1 MENVGP
7 EFTVSQL
14 VIPVKGDFKEFESQ
28 LSEIERRIADLPRM
42 FTESMNTIT
51 AQAQAKKELF
61 AQQSEPVGTE
71 TIRQKDGTESKVPV
85 LNMPKELE
93 DKLKTREEES
103 RWAKLFEYLEN
114 MQQFIMT
121 QAE

>member
-28 LSEIERRIADLPRM
+28 LSEIERRISDLPRM

-51 AQAQAKKELF
+51 AHAQAKKELF

-71 TIRQKDGTESKVPV
+71 TIRQKDGTETKVPV

>member
-1 MENVGP
+1 MENAGP
-7 EFTVSQL
+7 EFTVSQ
-14 VIPVKGDFKEFESQ
+14 VVVPVKGDFKEFESQ
-28 LSEIERRIADLPRM
+28 LAEIERRIADLPRM

-61 AQQSEPVGTE
+61 ANQSEPVGTE
-71 TIRQKDGTESKVPV
+71 TIKQKDGTETKVPV

-93 DKLKTREEES
+93 DKLKSREDES
-103 RWAKLFEYLEN
+103 RWAKLFEYMEN
-114 MQQFIMT
+114 FQQYILT

>member
-71 TIRQKDGTESKVPV
+71 TIRQKDGTEAKVPV

>member
-1 MENVGP
+1 MENAGP
-7 EFTVSQL
+7 EFTVSQ
-14 VIPVKGDFKEFESQ
+14 VVVPVKGDFKEFESQ
-28 LSEIERRIADLPRM
+28 LAEIERRIADLPRM

-61 AQQSEPVGTE
+61 ANQSEPVGTE
-71 TIRQKDGTESKVPV
+71 TIKQKDGTETKVPV

-93 DKLKTREEES
+93 DKLKAREDES
-103 RWAKLFEYLEN
+103 RWAKLFEYMEN
-114 MQQFIMT
+114 FQQYILT

>member
-1 MENVGP
+1 MENAGP
-7 EFTVSQL
+7 EFTVSQ
-14 VIPVKGDFKEFESQ
+14 VVVPVRGDFKEFEAQ
-28 LSEIERRIADLPRM
+28 LSEIERRISDLPRM

-61 AQQSEPVGTE
+61 ANQSEPIGTE
-71 TIRQKDGTESKVPV
+71 SIKQKDGTETKVPV

-93 DKLKTREEES
+93 DKLKSREDES
-103 RWAKLFEYLEN
+103 RWAKLFEYMEN
-114 MQQFIMT
+114 FQQYILT